1 MDDLKQ
7 LKLVKNIYIV
17 MSLLFCVLG
26 IFLMARPKS
35 SVKMLCVLMGIML
48 ILYGAIK
55 ISGYFTRDAFCL
67 AFQFDLAFGVLMA
80 AVGVIIIVRRNL
92 VVNLIFGIF
101 GVLILADALFKIQM
115 SIDAKKFGLSLWWR
129 ILLMAILTGVLGVL
143 LLIRPFEAAEVMMIL
158 VGVSVLFEGILNLCV
173 VIYTVKIIKNQ
184 RQDIIDMDEY

>member
-55 ISGYFTRDAFCL
+55 ISGYFTRDTC
-67 AFQFDLAFGVLMA
+67 VSSS
-80 AVGVIIIVRRNL
+80 N
-92 VVNLIFGIF
+92 
-101 GVLILADALFKIQM
+101 
-115 SIDAKKFGLSLWWR
+115 SIDRGGLL
-129 ILLMAILTGVLGVL
+129 
-143 LLIRPFEAAEVMMIL
+143 
-158 VGVSVLFEGILNLCV
+158 
-173 VIYTVKIIKNQ
+173 K
-184 RQDIIDMDEY
+184 